1 LGNKSSGQRARAR
14 RERYTVTFERAPTAP
29 PPPPPA
35 PPARRA
41 APPVNPFTAAYAGP
55 EIGPIGATWPAD
67 VTGYAKYMK
76 WALPLNNAGSRAVM
90 RNHPNI

>member
-1 LGNKSSGQRARAR
+1 MGNKSSGQRERAR
-14 RERYTVTFERAPTAP
+14 RDRYTVTFDRAPV
-29 PPPPPA
+29 A
-35 PPARRA
+35 PPARPEP
-41 APPVNPFTAAYAGP
+41 PPVNVFTAAYSGP
-55 EIGPIGATWPAD
+55 EVGPIGATWPAD